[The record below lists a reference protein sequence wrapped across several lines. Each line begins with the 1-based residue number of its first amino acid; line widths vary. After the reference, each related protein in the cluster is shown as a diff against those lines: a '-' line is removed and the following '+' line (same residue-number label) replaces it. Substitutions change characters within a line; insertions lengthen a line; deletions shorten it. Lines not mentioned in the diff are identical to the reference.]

1 MLSRFCVLIIAI
13 INDYASFQFV
23 MADNFYNRSKKEQQV
38 NDVQYNSVRSMR
50 LNMHKKCP
58 RKLLVCCLRPD

>member
-23 MADNFYNRSKKEQQV
+23 MADNFYNRSKKEQ
-38 NDVQYNSVRSMR
+38 
-50 LNMHKKCP
+50 
-58 RKLLVCCLRPD
+58 